1 MHVRSSRK
9 GPGQL
14 VRAGVWDPG
23 GGLSCALCPRA
34 HTERGHVGVC
44 TPTYR
49 HASTCTRV
57 HAYCGQEAFLINLTP
72 QVPRV
77 CAPAP
82 VQSASLEE
90 PLVFPACHLGHGV
103 PLLCPSES
111 QERRCVQVTQGWAGR
126 CRGHHGA
133 GERGLLTSHFQ
144 HGAVVFHEHQALVSW
159 RPEMESGL
167 LSLLVLTSCHLPAG
181 WAGDL
186 HDWNM
191 MGHL

>member
-1 MHVRSSRK
+1 MRGQTAGWIDACTFFQK
-9 GPGQL
+9 GPWALGESRSMGPWREL
-14 VRAGVWDPG
+14 VM
-23 GGLSCALCPRA
+23 CPRA

-44 TPTYR
+44 TQTHR
-49 HASTCTRV
+49 HASTCTCV
-57 HAYCGQEAFLINLTP
+57 HACCGWEAFLINLTP

-111 QERRCVQVTQGWAGR
+111 QERRCVQVTQDWAGR

-133 GERGLLTSHFQ
+133 GERGLLSSHFQ
-144 HGAVVFHEHQALVSW
+144 HGAVVCSVSTGPW
-159 RPEMESGL
+159 CRGGRRWSRG
-167 LSLLVLTSCHLPAG
+167 S
-181 WAGDL
+181 
-186 HDWNM
+186 
-191 MGHL
+191 